1 MKVNKIDLN
10 FNDDKGKPN
19 PKAPTSIDK
28 NNQFKKKDNK
38 KDLHFNYD
46 KDKPKVPT
54 SIDKKN
60 QIKDKKGLVI
70 QSKEKESKSKK
81 TKRAEERYNFDL
93 DLNLDNNKNIKTQ
106 KKIIS
111 NTKSEID
118 KKGKNINSRQGPK
131 FDPNRFMDK
140 GKKKFNINNSTKEQ
154 NRKEDKNKDLQNQE
168 ENQDKAIFINSI
180 NEIRLPEL
188 LYDISYDLLQNQ

>member
-10 FNDDKGKPN
+10 FNYDKGKPN

-28 NNQFKKKDNK
+28 NNQFKMKDNK
-38 KDLHFNYD
+38 KDLNCNSD
-46 KDKPKVPT
+46 KNKPKAQT
-54 SIDKKN
+54 SIDKNN
-60 QIKDKKGLVI
+60 QINDKKRLV
-70 QSKEKESKSKK
+70 Q
-81 TKRAEERYNFDL
+81 N
-93 DLNLDNNKNIKTQ
+93 
-106 KKIIS
+106 
-111 NTKSEID
+111 EID
-118 KKGKNINSRQGPK
+118 KKRKNKNSGQGPK

-180 NEIRLPEL
+180 NEIRLPEP
-188 LYDISYDLLQNQ
+188 LYDISYDLLQN

>member
-60 QIKDKKGLVI
+60 QIKDKKGLV
-70 QSKEKESKSKK
+70 Q
-81 TKRAEERYNFDL
+81 
-93 DLNLDNNKNIKTQ
+93 
-106 KKIIS
+106 
-111 NTKSEID
+111 SEID

-140 GKKKFNINNSTKEQ
+140 GKKKF
-154 NRKEDKNKDLQNQE
+154 KNKDLQNQE

>member
-38 KDLHFNYD
+38 KELHFNYD

-60 QIKDKKGLVI
+60 QIKDKKGLV
-70 QSKEKESKSKK
+70 Q
-81 TKRAEERYNFDL
+81 
-93 DLNLDNNKNIKTQ
+93 
-106 KKIIS
+106 
-111 NTKSEID
+111 SEID

>member
-38 KDLHFNYD
+38 KELHFNYD

-60 QIKDKKGLVI
+60 QIKDKKGLV
-70 QSKEKESKSKK
+70 Q
-81 TKRAEERYNFDL
+81 
-93 DLNLDNNKNIKTQ
+93 
-106 KKIIS
+106 
-111 NTKSEID
+111 SEID

-140 GKKKFNINNSTKEQ
+140 GKKIRFMSKKFNINNSTKEQ
-154 NRKEDKNKDLQNQE
+154 NRTEDKNKDLQNQE